1 MSLFRALAPVVD
13 ALSALGVDY
22 QIGGSVASSAHGT
35 PRSTLDVNLVAN
47 LRIEHAE
54 SLCTTLRPAYYAE
67 PELVRHAIYHHS
79 CVNFLHLASGY
90 KVDVFVVRDSDYD
103 RLAFTRF
110 VEKGLAGDP
119 SGRRFR
125 LATAEDILLRKMLWY
140 HAGDESSDRQ
150 WQDILGVL
158 RVQMEAI
165 DHTYLLEWATKLGL
179 ESLLARAEADVSP

>member
-1 MSLFRALAPVVD
+1 MSLVHALGPVVD
-13 ALSALGVDY
+13 ALSQLGVDY

-35 PRSTLDVNLVAN
+35 PRSTLDVDLVAN
-47 LRIEHAE
+47 LRIQHADP
-54 SLCTTLRPAYYAE
+54 LCAILRPDFYAE
-67 PELVRHAIYHHS
+67 PELVRHAIHHRS

-119 SGRRFR
+119 SGRLFR
-125 LATAEDILLRKMLWY
+125 IATAEDILLRKMLWY
-140 HAGDESSDRQ
+140 RAGDESSDRQ

-158 RVQMEAI
+158 RVQMEAL
-165 DHTYLLEWATKLGL
+165 DHAYLFKWATKLGL
-179 ESLLARAEADVSP
+179 ESLLARAEAEL